1 MQLKIKK
8 VLSISILLSA
18 VGLSMAACSNKSSSS
33 NAKNADHSIALV
45 TNNTGVDDHS
55 FNQSAWEG
63 LKRYGKAHDLL
74 KGNGGYNYFESSS
87 ASDHIPNIEQAIN
100 AKYKTIVGVGY
111 ELGDAINTES
121 KKHPKN
127 NFIMIDNVINRKNVA
142 SATFKSNDA
151 SYLAGY
157 AAAYTTKTN
166 VVGFVGGAHGV
177 ILNLFDAGFAK
188 GVADAAKEQ
197 NKKIKIINAYVGDF
211 SSVDK
216 AKAIAKAMYA
226 NKADVIYQVAATAG
240 EGVFQEAKDI
250 NTKKAANDKVWVIG
264 VDSDQSS
271 LGVYKD
277 KDGKKSN
284 FTLTSTIKGIGK
296 AIEDIAN
303 KAYDGEFPGGKHFV
317 YGLKGNGTYVVKGNM
332 SDSAWAAVN
341 KAKQNVIDG
350 KVKVPTTPSN

>member
-197 NKKIKIINAYVGDF
+197 NKKSKLSMLMLETF
-211 SSVDK
+211 
-216 AKAIAKAMYA
+216 
-226 NKADVIYQVAATAG
+226 QV
-240 EGVFQEAKDI
+240 
-250 NTKKAANDKVWVIG
+250 
-264 VDSDQSS
+264 
-271 LGVYKD
+271 
-277 KDGKKSN
+277 
-284 FTLTSTIKGIGK
+284 
-296 AIEDIAN
+296 
-303 KAYDGEFPGGKHFV
+303 
-317 YGLKGNGTYVVKGNM
+317 
-332 SDSAWAAVN
+332 
-341 KAKQNVIDG
+341 
-350 KVKVPTTPSN
+350 